1 MERSRRENEAEWAR
15 FAAEKPKTHPEGARI
30 WLTSVACCSSS
41 ALCAGTVA
49 LCARLGRPGSV
60 ANCPRPE
67 IDGGGSSVNKRDQ
80 SFVLRTMMVAI
91 PASNVPTARVGTRR
105 GAIGV
110 ATDATTELVAG
121 PGEQAREVRRPDRK
135 THRCTGSPAPSDTFS
150 AFYGSEYH
158 AVVAFAYALTGR
170 AAVAEEL
177 AQDAFLVTHRNWER
191 ISAYDVPGAFVRR
204 VVANMA
210 VSFARRLAAEARAL
224 ARLAA
229 RSPKWSAPLE
239 PPDADFW
246 RSVRSLPRRQAQVLA
261 LRYLED
267 LPDDEIALILGCSS
281 STIRVHLHN
290 GRVALAGRLGIATN
304 GRSSA

>member
-1 MERSRRENEAEWAR
+1 
-15 FAAEKPKTHPEGARI
+15 
-30 WLTSVACCSSS
+30 
-41 ALCAGTVA
+41 
-49 LCARLGRPGSV
+49 
-60 ANCPRPE
+60 
-67 IDGGGSSVNKRDQ
+67 
-80 SFVLRTMMVAI
+80 MMVAI
-91 PASNVPTARVGTRR
+91 PASNVPTARAGTRR

-110 ATDATTELVAG
+110 ASDATTEQVLA
-121 PGEQAREVRRPDRK
+121 PGERARVEPAPVETAPVEPAPVEQAQGARRPDRK
-135 THRCTGSPAPSDTFS
+135 THRRTGSPAPSDTFS

-158 AVVAFAYALTGR
+158 AVVALAYALTGR

-239 PPDADFW
+239 PPDANFW

-267 LPDDEIALILGCSS
+267 LPDDEIAGILGCSS
-281 STIRVHLHN
+281 ATVRVHLHN
-290 GRVALAGRLGIATN
+290 GRLALAGRLGIATN

>member
-1 MERSRRENEAEWAR
+1 MLAR
-15 FAAEKPKTHPEGARI
+15 HAP
-30 WLTSVACCSSS
+30 
-41 ALCAGTVA
+41 
-49 LCARLGRPGSV
+49 GRW
-60 ANCPRPE
+60 
-67 IDGGGSSVNKRDQ
+67 RD
-80 SFVLRTMMVAI
+80 
-91 PASNVPTARVGTRR
+91 P
-105 GAIGV
+105 
-110 ATDATTELVAG
+110 
-121 PGEQAREVRRPDRK
+121 PGEQAQEVRRPDRK
-135 THRCTGSPAPSDTFS
+135 THRRTGSPAPSDTFS
-150 AFYGSEYH
+150 AFYRSEYH
-158 AVVAFAYALTGR
+158 AVVALAYALTGR

-267 LPDDEIALILGCSS
+267 LPDDEIARILGCSS
-281 STIRVHLHN
+281 ATVRVHLHN
-290 GRVALAGRLGIATN
+290 GRLALAGRLGIATN